1 MQQRIEQ
8 GLVAGATPRELR
20 EALGNLSSDN
30 ASLRESVAQRDGVLE
45 QLRAVIET
53 LEARPREA
61 PQSQMSRRS
70 VSEERRA
77 AEERAA
83 AHSESLRKHCAR
95 LAIQL
100 AEVTQLAE
108 QQVRTKAEEAAGVQQ
123 EAGVRVQT
131 LANASAA
138 LRQSLAAANEEVG
151 RLRKQNETLTKAR
164 QGGAAE
170 RGGERGRDSSP
181 RSRSPAPQSGAF
193 GGTSATRA
201 AEERSNGKF
210 DGEKDTIDR
219 QLEAAR
225 KTIELKVAAETEQR
239 VERQRAER
247 ERDASREK
255 IAAMREAVAAAGGA
269 DWPCRGRG
277 AGSTD
282 RAGTDGRAAAAEER
296 RGRRAQR
303 GEPRPRIADC

>member
-1 MQQRIEQ
+1 MRRQLAEAARAPAVAPAATATPTSTARGGPSPRRAPSPRATPRAVAAASGSDSPKRAVAVLTMQQRIEQ

-108 QQVRTKAEEAAGVQQ
+108 QQVRTKVEEAAEVQQ

-131 LANASAA
+131 LANESAA

-151 RLRKQNETLTKAR
+151 RLRKQNETLGKAR

-170 RGGERGRDSSP
+170 RGGERARDSSP

-193 GGTSATRA
+193 GGASATRA

-219 QLEAAR
+219 
-225 KTIELKVAAETEQR
+225 
-239 VERQRAER
+239 
-247 ERDASREK
+247 
-255 IAAMREAVAAAGGA
+255 
-269 DWPCRGRG
+269 
-277 AGSTD
+277 
-282 RAGTDGRAAAAEER
+282 
-296 RGRRAQR
+296 
-303 GEPRPRIADC
+303 

>member
-1 MQQRIEQ
+1 
-8 GLVAGATPRELR
+8 
-20 EALGNLSSDN
+20 
-30 ASLRESVAQRDGVLE
+30 
-45 QLRAVIET
+45 
-53 LEARPREA
+53 
-61 PQSQMSRRS
+61 MSRRS

-131 LANASAA
+131 LANESAA

-225 KTIELKVAAETEQR
+225 KTIELKVAAER
-239 VERQRAER
+239 SNVLS
-247 ERDASREK
+247 ASAPSES
-255 IAAMREAVAAAGGA
+255 A
-269 DWPCRGRG
+269 
-277 AGSTD
+277 T
-282 RAGTDGRAAAAEER
+282 R
-296 RGRRAQR
+296 RGRRLQR
-303 GEPRPRIADC
+303 CARRWRRRRGGPAVPRTRCRLNRPRWH